1 MVAKRVLFP
10 KPMPVS
16 KKIRRMERQIYRN
29 RPEMKSRTTSLT
41 GSIATGTVTVAR
53 PCQIASGTGVNE
65 RTGDK
70 IRLYRIEVRGISDEG
85 LDHYIIQCKTSSIPT
100 FASFG
105 SAQGA
110 FIVDS
115 ENTNRYTEWYH
126 YRNLRTSGST
136 CPVRFAKKFKG
147 GIVVKY
153 NGQLSTNIVDNEIV
167 VVLLNNSGA
176 TRSDISFSIRIWYTD
191 A

>member
-10 KPMPVS
+10 KAMPVS
-16 KKIRRMERQIYRN
+16 KKIRCMERQIYRN
-29 RPEMKSRTTSLT
+29 RPEMKSKTTSLT
-41 GSIATGTVTVAR
+41 GSLAPGTVTVAR

-70 IRLYRIEVRGISDEG
+70 IRVWRVEVRGISDEHV
-85 LDHYIIQCKTSSIPT
+85 DHYIIQCKTSSIPT
-100 FASFG
+100 YATFG

-115 ENTNRYTEWYH
+115 ENTNRFTEWVH
-126 YRNLRTSGST
+126 YRNLNTSSNT
-136 CPVRFAKKFKG
+136 CPIRFSKRFKG
-147 GIVVKY
+147 GILVKY
-153 NGQLSTNIVDNEIV
+153 NGQLATNIVDNEIV
-167 VVLLNNSGA
+167 VVILNNIGTPRPDLSM
-176 TRSDISFSIRIWYTD
+176 SIRVWYTD